1 MVQGSFIELRP
12 ARPLPALKVVVEFN
26 GAVSDPEFIIDTG
39 FTGDIKIDLKTA
51 GELGIGN
58 LDVTSIEN
66 ANGQLIPAGFAYGFV
81 EMENRKRSIE
91 IVVADGPHLLG
102 INFLAT
108 FGYKAIVDAK
118 NWECHLELAP

>member
-26 GAVSDPEFIIDTG
+26 GAVSDPELIIDTG

-66 ANGQLIPAGFAYGFV
+66 ANGQLVPAGFTYGFV

-91 IVVADGPHLLG
+91 SGGDPADRGG
-102 INFLAT
+102 D
-108 FGYKAIVDAK
+108 FGARSAVRVS
-118 NWECHLELAP
+118 